1 MFHGFDRKINVSSW
15 IVIARLPN
23 GFPRQKITS
32 WRLADSLP
40 PGELSDGKYAAQ
52 LDVERV
58 ISNTH
63 RALVTFTE
71 HKNMYGFID
80 AFRIGLGHKNF

>member
-1 MFHGFDRKINVSSW
+1 MISVIDASREHPRHSGNWHCLMRERSILANYRKINVSSW

-40 PGELSDGKYAAQ
+40 PGELSDGKYAA
-52 LDVERV
+52 
-58 ISNTH
+58 
-63 RALVTFTE
+63 
-71 HKNMYGFID
+71 
-80 AFRIGLGHKNF
+80 